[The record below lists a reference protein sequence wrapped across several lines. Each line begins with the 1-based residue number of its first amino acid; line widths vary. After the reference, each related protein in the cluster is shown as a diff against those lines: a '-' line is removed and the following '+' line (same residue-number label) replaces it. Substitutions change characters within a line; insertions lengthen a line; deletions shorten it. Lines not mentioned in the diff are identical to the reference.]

1 MCFVTHFW
9 KEGSF
14 PLSKDVCEA
23 SACVCVSLCA
33 FVCMLARQNHVHVP
47 VHIYMCVLVFICQ
60 NVCMR
65 ENAFAYVAVCLCVC
79 VCIAPVCLCVC
90 VLCRIYSTDQMAAE
104 WLRNQY
110 LRGKHTNN
118 ASACVCCTPVIKY

>member
-1 MCFVTHFW
+1 MCFVAHLW
-9 KEGSF
+9 KEGF
-14 PLSKDVCEA
+14 PLSEDLCQESVSVCP
-23 SACVCVSLCA
+23 CVSLCVHA
-33 FVCMLARQNHVHVP
+33 GKKYSCLCAHFVCVCVKKSAFAHVCAH
-47 VHIYMCVLVFICQ
+47 
-60 NVCMR
+60 VCMH
-65 ENAFAYVAVCLCVC
+65 LCVC
-79 VCIAPVCLCVC
+79 KCESVRVCVRACVC